1 VIRRA
6 LVIACLAI
14 TACAG
19 ILGLSGSGPRPF
31 PHRAHATAGVTCTR
45 CHRDVSAPMAGSALH
60 IPDDATC
67 VTCHAKPHDARPC
80 LTCHTAPGAFA
91 ELAEARDH
99 LRFDHAR
106 HAATTHGDCMR
117 CHTGIAEG
125 DDHLRPAMATCFRCH
140 DHDAE
145 RDARRCDA
153 CHRDLED
160 ARLLPRSHLAHDGD
174 WLHAH
179 GTRAASSGD
188 LCQACHR
195 EAFCA
200 DCHARTA
207 PAVPATRRFAD
218 PFTPSVHRAG
228 FVARHAL
235 EASAQPGACTT
246 CHAPERCLACH
257 TTRGV
262 AGADRRSPH
271 PAGWVG
277 PAASDNE
284 HGRQA
289 RRDPA
294 TCAGCHDGAGQS
306 LCVGCHKVGGVGG
319 SPHPPGWSSKL
330 PLSALP
336 CRLCHPIGSRP

>member
-1 VIRRA
+1 V
-6 LVIACLAI
+6 LVVACLAI

-19 ILGLSGSGPRPF
+19 ILGLSGSGPQPF
-31 PHRAHATAGVTCTR
+31 PHRAHAIAGVTCTR
-45 CHRDVSAPMAGSALH
+45 CHPDAATPRL
-60 IPDDATC
+60 PDDASC
-67 VTCHAKPHDARPC
+67 LTCHTKPHDARPC
-80 LTCHTAPGAFA
+80 LTCHTAPGA
-91 ELAEARDH
+91 LAALGQARDH

-106 HAATTHGDCMR
+106 HAAPTRGNCMR
-117 CHTGIAEG
+117 CHTGIADG
-125 DDHLRPAMATCFRCH
+125 DAHLRPAMATCFACH
-140 DHDAE
+140 DHDADH
-145 RDARRCDA
+145 DARRCDA

-160 ARLLPRSHLAHDGD
+160 ARVLPESHLAHDGD

-179 GTRAASSGD
+179 GNRAASSGD

-207 PAVPATRRFAD
+207 PAVPAKRQFAD

-235 EASAQPGACTT
+235 EANAQPGACTT

-257 TTRGV
+257 TARGV

-294 TCAGCHDGAGQS
+294 ACAGCHDGAGQA

-319 SPHPPGWSSKL
+319 SPHPPGWSSRL
-330 PLSALP
+330 PASAMP